1 MLTKVSKIG
10 YNINK
15 KRGVIMDK
23 IAEKENNIKKLG
35 KILRESR
42 EKRGLSLRNVEDYFF
57 KNGIKLTHTA
67 IAKIEAGKVL
77 NIDIRN
83 LKEFVKLYKLDFNNA
98 FELAGIDLK
107 ELNRIMKLREKDT
120 MKRIL
125 LYGQASA
132 GNGFINL
139 DVEIGD
145 FLIPDED
152 YKEGFFGVKVIGE
165 SMVGDDGNIPNGST
179 ALINPNY
186 GELIKD
192 KVYVFTYKEETFIK
206 QLIYDKQ
213 NIMRLH
219 SFNKDYED
227 IIVLDKNELTCN
239 GRLVKVYYNKEW

>member
-1 MLTKVSKIG
+1 
-10 YNINK
+10 
-15 KRGVIMDK
+15 MDK

-145 FLIPDED
+145 FLWL
-152 YKEGFFGVKVIGE
+152 V
-165 SMVGDDGNIPNGST
+165 MM
-179 ALINPNY
+179 
-186 GELIKD
+186 
-192 KVYVFTYKEETFIK
+192 ETFRTD
-206 QLIYDKQ
+206 QL
-213 NIMRLH
+213 H
-219 SFNKDYED
+219 
-227 IIVLDKNELTCN
+227 
-239 GRLVKVYYNKEW
+239 